1 MSKMISGTEY
11 GLFKIFSSDFE
22 FVIPEYQRP
31 YSWEE
36 EHARSLFEDLYT
48 FFKTESEDGYFLG
61 SIVLIKNEVE
71 PHSEVIDGQ
80 QRITTLTI
88 LLAAIATHLDPELQK
103 NMMDYIIE
111 PGAPLVGIEARPRL
125 SLRERDQK
133 FFNKYIQKL
142 NLNDLLGLD
151 SARLENESQFNIQK
165 NCSTF
170 CSEIEN
176 KFGEDRKALSDFAS
190 FVLKRCFLV
199 VVSTPNQN
207 SAYRVFS
214 VMNSRGLD
222 LQTTDIIKADIIGGL
237 PEEKRG
243 EVSNHWE
250 QMEVALGRNGFNDL
264 FSFIRMIY
272 AKEKARK
279 SLLEEFKQHVLS
291 RKHKNDSFVEK
302 ILKPYASAYDIIR
315 TNSYEAQKFSG
326 EVNEFLTWL
335 GRLDFSDWVPPAIAF
350 MSRYGEQPDQVLE
363 FFRLLER
370 LSAWMHVC
378 RLYVN
383 ERIEI
388 FSTILEEIEANK
400 TAEKIERL
408 KLTQNETEDF
418 INALDGDVYTL
429 TPRRRNYVML
439 RLDSFISDH
448 AAVYDSKILTIEHV
462 LPQTVED
469 NSEWAKSWPDVQLR
483 AEWVHR
489 IGNLALLNKR
499 KNSSAGNYSFKK
511 KCKKY
516 FLGRGN
522 VTSYALTAQVLS
534 YEEWTLEVVQ
544 QRQKEFLTALKEGW
558 AIG

>member
-31 YSWEE
+31 YSREE

-48 FFKTESEDGYFLG
+48 FFKTEGEDGYFLG

-88 LLAAIATHLDPELQK
+88 LLAAIASHLDPELQK

-142 NLNDLLGLD
+142 NLNDLMGLD

-165 NCSTF
+165 NCRTF
-170 CSEIEN
+170 CSEIES
-176 KFGEDRKALSDFAS
+176 KFGEDRKSLSDFAS
-190 FVLKRCFLV
+190 FVLKKCFLV

-291 RKHKNDSFVEK
+291 KIHKNDSFVEK

-350 MSRYGEQPDQVLE
+350 MSRYGEQPDQVFE

-408 KLTQNETEDF
+408 KLTQKETDDF

-469 NSEWAKSWPDVQLR
+469 NSEWAKSWPDVQVR

-489 IGNLALLNKR
+489 IGNLGLLNKR

-544 QRQKEFLTALKEGW
+544 QRQKELLTALKEGW